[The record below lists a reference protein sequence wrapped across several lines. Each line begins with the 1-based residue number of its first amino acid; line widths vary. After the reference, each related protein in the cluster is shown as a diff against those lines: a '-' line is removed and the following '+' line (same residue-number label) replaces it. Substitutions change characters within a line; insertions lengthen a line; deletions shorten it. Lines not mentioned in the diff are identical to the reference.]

1 MNPGSLSERTPF
13 IQFLF
18 TLMIFLGCFI
28 VFQLIALLT
37 GFVFFGSDFVF
48 SGDTKSLYSTPEG
61 ISFLKYVQSVLSIGM
76 FVVASLISAWFLSPS
91 WKDYLNLRPYRE
103 YGILLLAG
111 LTIFLS
117 LPVNN
122 FLTYLNN
129 LLELPEM
136 FRGIQDYIVSQEKD
150 TLELMEK
157 FLDAEGI
164 LALLVNL
171 FVVAVIP
178 GIGEELLF
186 RGVLQKIFV
195 KWTRSVLLG
204 ILITS
209 VIFAAF
215 HFQFL
220 SFLPRFVLSVI
231 LGYFYVWSGS
241 IWVPVFAHFLNN
253 ATAVIFYHLYYNDKI
268 GDALDKVGTPEYN
281 PLTAVV
287 SFTIMMILMFVIYK
301 SAREKKPSQSPGWD
315 DSQNSDG

>member
-1 MNPGSLSERTPF
+1 MNPGSLSERSPF

-18 TLMIFLGCFI
+18 TLLIFLGCFI

-37 GFVFFGSDFVF
+37 GLIFFGSEFVF
-48 SGDTKSLYSTPEG
+48 SGDTQSLYSTPEG
-61 ISFLKYVQSVLSIGM
+61 INFLKYVQSVLSIGM
-76 FVVASLISAWFLSPS
+76 FIVASLISAWFLSPS
-91 WKDYLNLRPYRE
+91 WKEYLNLRPYHE

-111 LTIFLS
+111 LTVILS

-136 FRGIQDYIVSQEKD
+136 FRGIQDYIVGQEEN

-157 FLDAEGI
+157 FLDAKGI
-164 LALLVNL
+164 WALLVNI
-171 FVVAVIP
+171 FVIAVIP

-195 KWTRSVLLG
+195 KWTRSLLAG
-204 ILITS
+204 ILISS

-220 SFLPRFVLSVI
+220 SFLPRFVLSIV
-231 LGYFYVWSGS
+231 LAYLYAWSGS
-241 IWVPVFAHFLNN
+241 IWVPIFAHFLNN
-253 ATAVIFYHLYYNDKI
+253 ATAVVFYHLYYNDSI
-268 GDALDKVGTPEYN
+268 GDTLDKVGTPEYN
-281 PLTAVV
+281 PITALV
-287 SFTIMMILMFVIYK
+287 SFTIMVILMFVIYRN
-301 SAREKKPSQSPGWD
+301 AGEKEA
-315 DSQNSDG
+315 